1 MYTGI
6 NSMATNPW
14 LMLES
19 DWPITALLL
28 FKSSALPSKIQ
39 ASIFSG
45 LIFNKSEAQIV
56 PSSRNW
62 VNLSTN
68 VGQASLK
75 RLACEI
81 KNAPNP
87 KIAIKVM
94 SRAITMAITLFILMR
109 TKKFTMGFSKMAI
122 MVEKIIGTTMPLA
135 TNSTANK
142 AIRPIKIM
150 DILTVFGY
158 LKSVAI
164 ITSEF
169 LIY

>member
-1 MYTGI
+1 
-6 NSMATNPW
+6 
-14 LMLES
+14 
-19 DWPITALLL
+19 
-28 FKSSALPSKIQ
+28 
-39 ASIFSG
+39 
-45 LIFNKSEAQIV
+45 
-56 PSSRNW
+56 
-62 VNLSTN
+62 
-68 VGQASLK
+68 
-75 RLACEI
+75 
-81 KNAPNP
+81 
-87 KIAIKVM
+87 M